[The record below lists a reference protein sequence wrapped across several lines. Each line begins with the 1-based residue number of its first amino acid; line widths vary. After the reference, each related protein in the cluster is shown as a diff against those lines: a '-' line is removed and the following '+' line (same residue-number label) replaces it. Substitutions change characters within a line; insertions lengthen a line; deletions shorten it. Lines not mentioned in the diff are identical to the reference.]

1 MSKTVGN
8 IVVQLQ
14 ANSASFNRDMA
25 KARRQVGSTAAGINK
40 SLAGMERGFNSV
52 RARSQTMLKSIFSL
66 RNVVGGLTGATGL
79 GLMAKRSLE
88 SADAIA
94 KTANKIG
101 LSTTA
106 LQQYQF
112 AAGQS
117 GIQTKTLNMAMQRFT
132 RRVAEAA
139 QGKGELKDVLKQYG
153 IAVKDASGR
162 TRDIND
168 ILGDLAEVIKNTD
181 DKSERLRITFKAF
194 DSEGAVMVNMLSAG
208 RRGLKDYAA
217 EATRLGIVLD
227 DKLLQNAVK
236 ANDALDKMG
245 RVLQAT
251 FTKVVAENA
260 DSLAE
265 AVENLASAMSKVA
278 SFAGLRSVT
287 NTELEGLKLVRE
299 GELDYYEFINA
310 GFRER
315 QKLVDGVIKKQQ
327 QLYKISAH
335 EGFRLNESTRGVP
348 TGGAEKAEIL
358 AKQYTKA
365 FNDAVMTY
373 SGDIESPAITAARL
387 SGMEFEHQTNSIKT
401 TPQVVRQVRNEAEI
415 LAKQYTE
422 AFNDAVMTYSGNI
435 ESPGLTAAR
444 LSRMEFE
451 HQTNSIKTALD
462 DFYTDIDA
470 AELKTQDATAGMA
483 ESFGTLSQSIDSATN
498 TMGNAFAEFVTTG
511 RLDFK
516 KMAVSIIADL
526 IRIQARAAAMQIFST
541 IGGAVAGAVGGAV
554 GGSTAAAVTLQ
565 SGGYIGESVVGVG
578 RKSGRSYEF
587 HPNEFVIPAD
597 QIMRRRAGLNYGG
610 GAVNNFNIAIQAPE
624 GRLPRASLNQLQAAI
639 AAGMARQSTRN
650 SV

>member
-25 KARRQVGSTAAGINK
+25 KARQQVGSTAAGINK

-52 RARSQTMLKSIFSL
+52 RARSQTMIKSIFSL

-79 GLMAKRSLE
+79 GLMVKRSLQ

-227 DKLLQNAVK
+227 EKLLQNAVK
-236 ANDALDKMG
+236 ANDAIHKMG
-245 RVLQAT
+245 LVIGTT
-251 FTKVVAENA
+251 FTRAVANNA
-260 DSLAE
+260 DRLAA
-265 AVENLASAMSKVA
+265 AVETLAGAMAMVA
-278 SFAGLRSVT
+278 KFAGLRSIFDT
-287 NTELEGLKLVRE
+287 FQQGAQLAAAGY
-299 GELDYYEFINA
+299 LDWQEFAHA
-310 GFRER
+310 GFVAR
-315 QKLVDGVIKKQQ
+315 QKMVDDILKKQRE
-327 QLYKISAH
+327 ISGH
-335 EGFRLNESTRGVP
+335 EVFRLNMSTRGVP

-373 SGDIESPAITAARL
+373 SGDIEYPAITAARL